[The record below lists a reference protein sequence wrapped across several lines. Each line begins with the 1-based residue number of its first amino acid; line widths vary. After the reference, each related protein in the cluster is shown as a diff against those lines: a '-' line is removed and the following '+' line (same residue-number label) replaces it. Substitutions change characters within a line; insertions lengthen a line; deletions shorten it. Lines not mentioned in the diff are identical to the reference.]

1 MSILSGYKKVK
12 NYVETGSGKKLISR
26 WTSSN
31 TVECDDGETVQ
42 TKVGA
47 IKGITT
53 STSVTETGYAA
64 DATTVAAL
72 NQSLGIKSS
81 DYTGT
86 NNYIE
91 YNNGLIIQWGS
102 AIATYRN
109 AQVALNVLTFKKQFT
124 TTPFVIAQVID
135 SQNALSTLT
144 LNVKTYGIETTKF
157 TFAVHDSTGG
167 TKTTTERTINWIAIG
182 H

>member
-1 MSILSGYKKVK
+1 MILRQPYIYYSKVII
-12 NYVETGSGKKLISR
+12 YS
-26 WTSSN
+26 
-31 TVECDDGETVQ
+31 
-42 TKVGA
+42 
-47 IKGITT
+47 
-53 STSVTETGYAA
+53 
-64 DATTVAAL
+64 
-72 NQSLGIKSS
+72 QSLGIKSS

-109 AQVALNVLTFKKQFT
+109 AQVALNILTFKKQFT

-135 SQNALSTLT
+135 RQNAIATLT
-144 LNVKTYGIETTKF
+144 LNAKVYDIETTKF

-167 TKTTTERTINWIAIG
+167 TKTNTQRTIDWIAIG
-182 H
+182 Y